1 MDTFLLFTFLA
12 LIAGFLLRIMLALS
26 DIADSLWTI
35 ERLVQKIIDSKRQV

>member
-12 LIAGFLLRIMLALS
+12 LIAGFILRIMLVIS

>member
-12 LIAGFLLRIMLALS
+12 LIAGFILRIMLVLS
-26 DIADSLWTI
+26 DIADSLWAI